1 MQGTKRHSM
10 LAMLFA
16 GRRTF
21 FSICFRDHV
30 VIFTLSVPPIPE
42 LSLSP
47 GFDHKSLAEPHRS
60 YRRHGSRSLSL
71 RNRQE
76 QRLTTDGLV
85 RKLLTV
91 PSPSLPCSHLRRSF
105 RTSAPQCAPLK
116 HPRCRRVGRWGAGNK
131 LGSESSVHIQVEQAH
146 RLQAAPTVLSCGFP
160 SIAVQNVHFENP
172 FGTSTFL
179 YWKRGQAKWRGLS
192 CLTSLRLPLSSSTTI
207 NGERSRDT
215 AAAAIH
221 RRR

>member
-1 MQGTKRHSM
+1 
-10 LAMLFA
+10 MLFA

-85 RKLLTV
+85 RKIPHRPLSESPLL
-91 PSPSLPCSHLRRSF
+91 SPPTLLPDICTAVR
-105 RTSAPQCAPLK
+105 PLK

-179 YWKRGQAKWRGLS
+179 YWKRGQAKWRDLS
-192 CLTSLRLPLSSSTTI
+192 CLTSLRLPLSPSTTI

-215 AAAAIH
+215 AAGDC
-221 RRR
+221 